1 MELPKNITQIGEA
14 DDKCKIYVEDYV
26 VSYLRQMNQLAR
38 NKEMAL
44 ALYGTST
51 DEEDKTYVFLYG
63 AARVNYLQKEVRHLS
78 QAQKQEIESNR
89 VRYFNE
95 YSFGNNRKTYR
106 IIIFEN
112 NDSIFCYKVEDKPYL
127 KENTLFF
134 PYEET
139 IGSKIVLRDALPKKV
154 YLNGE
159 LILLVKIK

>member
-1 MELPKNITQIGEA
+1 MSNSEFKKKELIELNPSFFHEKDTLTYLGKAMLSSGENMEI
-14 DDKCKIYVEDYV
+14 
-26 VSYLRQMNQLAR
+26 
-38 NKEMAL
+38 
-44 ALYGTST
+44 
-51 DEEDKTYVFLYG
+51 
-63 AARVNYLQKEVRHLS
+63 
-78 QAQKQEIESNR
+78 
-89 VRYFNE
+89 YFNE

-139 IGSKIVLRDALPKKV
+139 IGNKIVLRDALPKKA

-159 LILLVKIK
+159 LILLDKIK

>member
-1 MELPKNITQIGEA
+1 MILGISCQTTNLRKKELIELN
-14 DDKCKIYVEDYV
+14 
-26 VSYLRQMNQLAR
+26 S
-38 NKEMAL
+38 
-44 ALYGTST
+44 SFFH
-51 DEEDKTYVFLYG
+51 EEDTLTYLG
-63 AARVNYLQKEVRHLS
+63 KAMLS
-78 QAQKQEIESNR
+78 SDENIEI
-89 VRYFNE
+89 YFNE

>member
-1 MELPKNITQIGEA
+1 MILGISCQTANLRKKELIELNPSFFHEKDTLTYLGKAMLSSGENMEI
-14 DDKCKIYVEDYV
+14 
-26 VSYLRQMNQLAR
+26 
-38 NKEMAL
+38 
-44 ALYGTST
+44 
-51 DEEDKTYVFLYG
+51 
-63 AARVNYLQKEVRHLS
+63 
-78 QAQKQEIESNR
+78 
-89 VRYFNE
+89 YFNE

-139 IGSKIVLRDALPKKV
+139 IGNKIVLRDALPKKA

-159 LILLVKIK
+159 LILLDKIK